1 MSEWLDEEDL
11 AAIRGSAGAPDRAVK
26 LDVADARPPEYS
38 DESLALRFSEKHTKD
53 ARFVA
58 AWGKWLLWTG
68 THWQFDSTMRA
79 FDMARIVCR
88 IASAEISDPKAVK
101 LAAAV
106 ASAKTVAA
114 TVSLARADRR
124 HAATVEQWDTDPWLL
139 NTPGGIVDL
148 HTGGMLPHDPEQ
160 YITKITASPPGG
172 ECPLWLKFLSEITS
186 GDDELQAFLQR
197 LAGYSLTGSI
207 LEHALFFAYGTGG
220 NGKGVFLNTLN
231 AILGDY
237 ATVAPIATFLASYEQ
252 HPTDLAGLRGARLVT
267 AQETEQGRRWAE
279 AKIKALTGGDP
290 ISARFM
296 RQDFFTFTPAFK
308 LVIAGNHK
316 PGLRG
321 VDEAIRRRFHLIP
334 FTVTIP
340 EPDKELPEKLKA
352 EWPGIL
358 QWAIAGCL
366 EWQRIG
372 LAPPAAVLDAT
383 AKYLAA
389 EDAIAQWTDE
399 CCCLD
404 KTHTERSTNLFASW
418 KAWTERTG
426 EAAGDQKRFSQALE
440 DRGFGRFSEPG
451 TKRAMFRGIALQ
463 ADLGGV
469 GR

>member
-1 MSEWLDEEDL
+1 MSEWLSDEER
-11 AAIRGSAGAPDRAVK
+11 AALRGSGGAPDHVVK

-38 DESLALRFSEKHTKD
+38 DKSLALRFSQKHADK
-53 ARFVA
+53 ARHVA

-68 THWQFDSTMRA
+68 THWQFNSTMRA
-79 FDMARIVCR
+79 FDMARIICR
-88 IASAEISDPKAVK
+88 VASAEISDTKAVK

-114 TVSLARADRR
+114 IVSLARADRR

-148 HTGGMLPHDPEQ
+148 RTGAMLPHDPEQ
-160 YITKITASPPGG
+160 HITKITAIPPGG
-172 ECPLWLKFLSEITS
+172 DCPLWRKFLSEITS

-207 LEHALFFAYGTGG
+207 REHALFFAYGTGG

-237 ATVAPIATFLASYEQ
+237 AAIAPMATFLASQTEQ
-252 HPTDLAGLRGARLVT
+252 HPTDLAGLRGSRLVT

-279 AKIKALTGGDP
+279 NKIKALTGSDP

-334 FTVTIP
+334 FTVTIAT
-340 EPDKELPEKLKA
+340 PDKELPEKLKA

-372 LAPPAAVLDAT
+372 LAPPPAVLDAT
-383 AKYLAA
+383 AGYLAA
-389 EDAIAQWTDE
+389 EDAIALWLDD
-399 CCCLD
+399 CCAVD
-404 KTHTERSTNLFASW
+404 KTYSEHNTDLFASW
-418 KAWTERTG
+418 KAWAEKAG
-426 EAAGDQKRFSQALE
+426 EFVGTQKRFTQAIE
-440 DRGFGRFSEPG
+440 DRGFVHYKDSR
-451 TKRAMFRGIALQ
+451 TRRAIFRGLAI
-463 ADLGGV
+463 
-469 GR
+469 RITP

>member
-1 MSEWLDEEDL
+1 MSEDFIARQMREAENN
-11 AAIRGSAGAPDRAVK
+11 SSPK
-26 LDVADARPPEYS
+26 LEIVDARPPEYS
-38 DESLALRFSEKHTKD
+38 DEAMALRFSDKHADD

-58 AWGKWLLWTG
+58 AWGKWILWTG
-68 THWQFDSTMRA
+68 SHWQFDATMRA

-88 IASAEISDPKAVK
+88 IASAEITDPKAVK

-124 HAATVEQWDTDPWLL
+124 HAATVEQWDEETWLL

-148 HTGGMLPHDPEQ
+148 RTGAMLPHDPMR
-160 YITKITASPPGG
+160 YMTKITAAAPGG
-172 ECPLWLKFLSEITS
+172 DCPLWRKFLAEITDS
-186 GDDELQAFLQR
+186 DTELQAFLQR
-197 LAGYSLTGSI
+197 VAGYSLTGSI
-207 LEHALFFAYGTGG
+207 REHALFFAYGTGG

-237 ATVAPIATFLASYEQ
+237 GAVAPMATFLASRTEQ

-279 AKIKALTGGDP
+279 SKIKALTGGDP

-296 RQDFFTFTPAFK
+296 RQDFFTFSPAFK

-334 FTVTIP
+334 FTVTIVS
-340 EPDKELPEKLKA
+340 PDKELSDKLRA

-366 EWQRIG
+366 DWQHRG
-372 LAPPAAVLDAT
+372 LSPPAAVRNAT
-383 AKYLAA
+383 AEYLAA
-389 EDAIAQWTDE
+389 EDATALWLDE
-399 CCCLD
+399 CCALD
-404 KTHTERSTNLFASW
+404 NTYVERSTDLFASW
-418 KAWTERTG
+418 KAWAEKAG
-426 EAAGDQKRFSQALE
+426 EFVGTQRRFTQAIE
-440 DRGFGRFSEPG
+440 DRGFAPDKDSKTR
-451 TKRAMFRGIALQ
+451 RATFRGLAL
-463 ADLGGV
+463 
-469 GR
+469 R